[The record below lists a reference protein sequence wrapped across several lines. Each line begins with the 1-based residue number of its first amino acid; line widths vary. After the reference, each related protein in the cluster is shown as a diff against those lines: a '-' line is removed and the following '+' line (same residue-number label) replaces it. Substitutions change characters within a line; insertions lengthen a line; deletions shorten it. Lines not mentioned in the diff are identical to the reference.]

1 MGVPVLIGNLAGD
14 TAAGLLATLGAFT
27 ALYGNERPWRNRAL
41 HLAAVALALTVSVML
56 GIQAKEIPWLIVPAV
71 VLIATS
77 STFLCNAL
85 RIGPPG
91 AYMFAL
97 ACAAGTGLP
106 IVHLTVVH
114 AGLLV
119 LGGGLFAWLVHMT
132 GALVQPRGPERS
144 AVAAAARATAR
155 LLASVG
161 TPGED
166 ASRHAAALAL
176 HHAWTVLVTWQPL
189 RPASGEGLRQLRVLN
204 RELHLLFADILDAS
218 AAGGAPPAGAG
229 DALRSIVERLRTM
242 DTKGQPSDEASR
254 DDAYAGDRPEP
265 GRPPFGHH
273 DLRRSLSESM
283 RPWSP
288 ALMATARVGIAA
300 AIAGTLGITLG
311 LERAYWA
318 MAAAVLVLYQG
329 LDWVRSV
336 QRGIER
342 MIGTL
347 VGLLL
352 AGVILAIDPHGL
364 WLVATL
370 MLLQFAIEM
379 LVMRN
384 YALAVVFITAIALTI
399 ASGAE
404 PVSDPGLLLFARGI
418 DTVIGC
424 VAGLLVMTVMSPRAV
439 EIRIPRELVGVLV
452 ALKRVL
458 ARAGKGDVTS
468 AAARHARRDLQ
479 HRTFTLLQA
488 YEAGMGAKP
497 WHRAQAER
505 SWPAVSAAQRL
516 AYRVLSFC
524 WVLEKSA
531 GDRAVIAR
539 EAFGPDGEKRIGRAL
554 LQLARA
560 IHAGARPAPQAPL
573 PEFLGAEMRLM
584 HESLVAISA
593 AAKDD
598 ARRPDTAG

>member
-1 MGVPVLIGNLAGD
+1 MGVPVLIGHLAGD

-27 ALYGNERPWRNRAL
+27 ALYGNERPYRNRAF

-56 GIQAKEIPWLIVPAV
+56 GIQAKEIPWLVVPAV

-106 IVHLTVVH
+106 IVHLSLGQ

-119 LGGGLFAWLVHMT
+119 FGGGVFAWLAHMA
-132 GALVQPRGPERS
+132 GVLVQPRGPERF
-144 AVAAAARATAR
+144 AVAAATRATAR
-155 LLASVG
+155 LLHGIG

-166 ASRHAAALAL
+166 AARHAAALAL
-176 HHAWTVLVTWQPL
+176 HQAWTVLVTWQPA
-189 RPASGEGLRQLRVLN
+189 RPAADESLRRLRGLN
-204 RELHLLFADILDAS
+204 RELHLLFADILNAS
-218 AAGGAPPAGAG
+218 AAGSAPPADAG
-229 DALRSIVERLRTM
+229 DALRDIAARLRTIGGREA
-242 DTKGQPSDEASR
+242 DGRDENKA
-254 DDAYAGDRPEP
+254 DPAGTHP
-265 GRPPFGHH
+265 GEGADSGRIPLGHH
-273 DLRRSLSESM
+273 DLRESLRESV

-288 ALMATARVGIAA
+288 AWMATARVGAAA
-300 AIAGTLGITLG
+300 AIAGTLGILLG

-329 LDWVRSV
+329 LDWMRSL

-342 MIGTL
+342 MLGTL
-347 VGLLL
+347 VGLAL
-352 AGVILAIDPHGL
+352 AGAILAIDPDGL
-364 WLVATL
+364 WLVVTL
-370 MLLQFAIEM
+370 MLLQFTIEM

-384 YALAVVFITAIALTI
+384 YALAVVFITAVALTI

-404 PVSDPGLLLFARGI
+404 PVSDPARLLLARGV

-424 VAGLLVMTVMSPRAV
+424 VTGLLIMTVMSPRTV

-452 ALKRVL
+452 AVKRAL
-458 ARAGKGDVTS
+458 ARAASGDVDS
-468 AAARHARRDLQ
+468 AAARRARRELQ
-479 HRTFTLLQA
+479 HRAFALLQA

-505 SWPAVSAAQRL
+505 SWPTVVATQRL
-516 AYRVLSFC
+516 AYRVLTFC
-524 WVLEKSA
+524 WMLEKSVD
-531 GDRAVIAR
+531 DRAAIVHAS
-539 EAFGPDGEKRIGRAL
+539 FGPGGERQIGRAL

-560 IHAGARPAPQAPL
+560 VHAGTGPAPLASL
-573 PEFLGAEMRLM
+573 PEFLRAELRLL
-584 HESLVAISA
+584 HDSLVTADTI
-593 AAKDD
+593 
-598 ARRPDTAG
+598 PNNTAG